1 MTIEV
6 EVLRPACPNVQH
18 KTFLLSP
25 RVKSLLLFSCFHHI
39 WNIQY
44 SDHNTDHCTVRIKGT
59 GGQKTK
65 HCFKANNIVRDL
77 SNMINDIQMI
87 RSNVVYDV

>member
-44 SDHNTDHCTVRIKGT
+44 SDHNTDHCTVRSKGT
-59 GGQKTK
+59 VGQDRKPKTVLK
-65 HCFKANNIVRDL
+65 PRPTVIKQHNLMSMDSKDR
-77 SNMINDIQMI
+77 
-87 RSNVVYDV
+87 RSEE